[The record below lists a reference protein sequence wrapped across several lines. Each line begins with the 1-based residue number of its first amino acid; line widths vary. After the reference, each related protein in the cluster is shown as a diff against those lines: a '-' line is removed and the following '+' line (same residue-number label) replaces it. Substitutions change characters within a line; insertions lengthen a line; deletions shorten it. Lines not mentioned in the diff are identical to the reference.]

1 MRRRGMMPWSL
12 AFLRLPRRTI
22 RASLPMT
29 WRLFA
34 CVLLNQI
41 PKERRFRF
49 NQSHQSAN
57 QEYKPSN
64 SSRENVRRDLNQDLG
79 EVLHVRLRA
88 QQRAGFRFGIST
100 LGDYSALPHAAFVG
114 RIRGVSKRDTCL
126 QSAGA
131 GLWRLR

>member
-1 MRRRGMMPWSL
+1 MLRRDTRRWSP
-12 AFLRLPRRTI
+12 AFLRLPQRTI

-29 WRLFA
+29 WKRFA
-34 CVLLNQI
+34 CVLLNQT
-41 PKERRFRF
+41 PKERPFRF

-57 QEYKPSN
+57 QECKPSN

-100 LGDYSALPHAAFVG
+100 LGY
-114 RIRGVSKRDTCL
+114 
-126 QSAGA
+126 
-131 GLWRLR
+131 